1 MQTAT
6 IVDAPINGH
15 AFGATTTHEL
25 APAPSP
31 APLVVPAQQQHQ
43 VLTRTPMFDLT
54 PKTLDEA
61 MALAKLMSESS
72 FVPKDYQG
80 KAGNVLVAIQWGL
93 ELGLKPLQAM
103 QNIAVINGRPSL
115 WGDAVLA
122 LVLGSPVCVDV
133 IEYDEGSGE
142 GKTSVCVAKRKG
154 REDKIARFS
163 MADAEIAGLKDKAGP
178 WKQYPDR
185 MRKMRAR
192 AFALRDQFAD
202 VLRGMPIAEEQMD
215 IPADEGPGGHL
226 NHGGTAPARLPANAK
241 GSQIAESTRPPLTE
255 DGAAVIVM
263 LTNIAKTKGAAALTK
278 AWKDQP
284 HDIRAQI
291 GIAKR
296 DEMLALGCEYDAARK
311 NDATDVEPA

>member
-1 MQTAT
+1 MQTET
-6 IVDAPINGH
+6 ITDTPINGH
-15 AFGATTTHEL
+15 AFVATPSHDL
-25 APAPSP
+25 APAP
-31 APLVVPAQQQHQ
+31 AHQHHQ
-43 VLTRTPMFDLT
+43 VLARTPMFDLT

-61 MALAKLMSESS
+61 MELARLMADSS

-80 KAGNVLVAIQWGL
+80 KPGNVLVAIQWGL

-122 LVLGSPVCVDV
+122 LVLASPVCVDV
-133 IEYDEGSGE
+133 IEYDEGAGE
-142 GKTSVCVAKRKG
+142 GKTSVCIAKRKG

-163 MADAEIAGLKDKAGP
+163 MADAALAGLTKKDGP

-215 IPADEGPGGHL
+215 IPADNGPGGHL
-226 NHGGTAPARLPANAK
+226 NHGSAAPARLPANAK
-241 GSQIAESTRPPLTE
+241 GSQIAESARPPLTE
-255 DGAAVIVM
+255 DGAAVIVT
-263 LTNIAKTKGAAALTK
+263 LTHIAKTQGAAALTK

-296 DEMLALGCEYDAARK
+296 DEMLALGSEFDAARK
-311 NDATDVEPA
+311 SDATDVEPA